1 MKDVYF
7 SHDAGARR
15 DPKVLKLRSKYGA
28 EGYGWYFMIVEILR
42 EQDDYAYPWADEYD
56 VAGLA
61 MELNTTTDTLTIF
74 IEDCV
79 SKFALLKLEDGKL
92 FSESLN
98 DRMDK
103 MCEISEKRKVAA
115 QKRWEATSDEIADAK
130 KKSSNANAMQTDAN
144 AMQLYSKSTEKEK
157 EIEIEKEKEYIS
169 TYQANRRGK
178 PFGFNAILLA
188 LFSAQYDL
196 SREIPYTAKRDRDEK
211 HMNSIHRQYMELK
224 KNRGET
230 PDTVQTYIEMRLLFR
245 LACGVVSD
253 DWIFT
258 NMSPPLLDSKFNQVM
273 ALIRKENG
281 NNKNGTNSERKLT
294 DQDIESV
301 GARIFDLHHAAG
313 AAG

>member
-230 PDTVQTYIEMRLLFR
+230 PDTVQTYIEMNL
-245 LACGVVSD
+245 
-253 DWIFT
+253 
-258 NMSPPLLDSKFNQVM
+258 PP
-273 ALIRKENG
+273 
-281 NNKNGTNSERKLT
+281 
-294 DQDIESV
+294 
-301 GARIFDLHHAAG
+301 
-313 AAG
+313 

>member
-15 DPKVLKLRSKYGA
+15 DPKVLKMLAKYGA
-28 EGYGWYFMIVEILR
+28 EGYGLWWMLIEFLR
-42 EQDDYAYPWADEYD
+42 EQDDYTLPYNDEED
-56 VAGLA
+56 IAGLS
-61 MELNTTTDTLTIF
+61 MELRITTDKLSAF
-74 IEDCV
+74 IADCIERYG
-79 SKFALLKLEDGKL
+79 LLKLEDGKL
-92 FSESLN
+92 FSTSLN
-98 DRMDK
+98 DRMNR
-103 MCEISEKRKVAA
+103 MEEISEKRKAA
-115 QKRWEATSDEIADAK
+115 IKKRWEATPEDISDTK
-130 KKSSNANAMQTDAN
+130 KKSSNTNELQDDTNVIQM
-144 AMQLYSKSTEKEK
+144 YYKSTEKEK
-157 EIEIEKEKEYIS
+157 EIEIEKEKEYIEL
-169 TYQANRRGK
+169 YRVNRRGK
-178 PFGFNAILLA
+178 PFGFNAVLLA

-196 SREIPYTAKRDRDEK
+196 SRDIPYTAKRDRDEK

-273 ALIRKENG
+273 ALIRKEDG

-301 GARIFDLHHAAG
+301 GARIFDLHHATGTAG
-313 AAG
+313 